1 MVYNFNTDLALEEL
15 VNWLKKIGERDN
27 FNKVVLGIS
36 GGKDSTIAAALCCRA
51 FGTENVHGLL
61 FLTEYRATSMTV

>member
-36 GGKDSTIAAALCCRA
+36 GVRIVQLQQLCVA
-51 FGTENVHGLL
+51 EHLGLRTCMVYF